1 MTQTLMKALSD
12 LKEPNKPSRP
22 RSRIESNVST
32 SSNKDRKSRIM
43 DRDDLGSQ
51 RSERKNNNITKM
63 AKKEGLRSR
72 ITNWW
77 SLGKNNEG
85 KKKDKNQPT
94 SNKALYKP
102 TIMRNKELEKT
113 KEEIQKKY
121 EHYYN
126 KWRDYDLLT
135 SILLMLGL
143 VVAIADREFILAM
156 EPTKTIDYQDS
167 YVRMIITITSLL
179 ASKIIFLNLFSHH

>member
-85 KKKDKNQPT
+85 KKKDPNQQAST
-94 SNKALYKP
+94 KALYRP
-102 TIMRNKELEKT
+102 TIMSKALHLEYKFLGNKELEKT

-143 VVAIADREFILAM
+143 VVAIAD
-156 EPTKTIDYQDS
+156 
-167 YVRMIITITSLL
+167 V
-179 ASKIIFLNLFSHH
+179 

>member
-1 MTQTLMKALSD
+1 
-12 LKEPNKPSRP
+12 
-22 RSRIESNVST
+22 
-32 SSNKDRKSRIM
+32 M
-43 DRDDLGSQ
+43 DRDDLGTQ
-51 RSERKNNNITKM
+51 RSERKNNNITQI

-143 VVAIADREFILAM
+143 VVAIAD
-156 EPTKTIDYQDS
+156 
-167 YVRMIITITSLL
+167 V
-179 ASKIIFLNLFSHH
+179 

>member
-1 MTQTLMKALSD
+1 MKFDEKRDMTQTLMKALSD

-85 KKKDKNQPT
+85 KKKDSNQ
-94 SNKALYKP
+94 
-102 TIMRNKELEKT
+102 
-113 KEEIQKKY
+113 
-121 EHYYN
+121 
-126 KWRDYDLLT
+126 
-135 SILLMLGL
+135 
-143 VVAIADREFILAM
+143 
-156 EPTKTIDYQDS
+156 
-167 YVRMIITITSLL
+167 
-179 ASKIIFLNLFSHH
+179 

>member
-43 DRDDLGSQ
+43 DRDDLGTQ
-51 RSERKNNNITKM
+51 RSERKNNNITQI

-143 VVAIADREFILAM
+143 VVAIAD
-156 EPTKTIDYQDS
+156 
-167 YVRMIITITSLL
+167 V
-179 ASKIIFLNLFSHH
+179 